1 MQRLGSPAVGRA
13 GQWNMSLD
21 VARRVALGAQ
31 GFADPRPSGQVD
43 RRHMRRVMGRLR
55 VLQLDSVPVVI
66 RTQYMPFHSR
76 LGLYATELLDTVAY
90 KDDSWFEAWAHEA
103 SLLPVASEPLF
114 RWMRDRASQGDTWKH
129 LYDAAQREPAYVQ
142 AVLDEVRERGAVA
155 GGELNDPR
163 PTPSDSSGWGSRSL
177 GVVALDWLY
186 RIGELGV
193 RRRGNFEKVFSP
205 IDDIV
210 PMEILSM
217 QTPTLEDAQREL
229 IIQSV
234 QALGVG
240 TASDVADYFRL
251 PIREV
256 RTLLPSLVED
266 GRVLAATVRGWK
278 QLAFADPEATIPRKI
293 SGATVLSPFDPVVW
307 RRDRAERLWNFE
319 YRIEIYVPAEKR
331 QWGYYVLPVMVDGD
345 LVARLDVKNERDS
358 GVLRIK
364 AAHAEEGKCTGDV
377 VDRVADAVRDLA
389 LLVKAS
395 TIEVEPQGDL
405 ARLLATVV

>member
-13 GQWNMSLD
+13 GRWNMSVD

-76 LGLYATELLDTVAY
+76 LGPYATDLLDTVAY
-90 KDDSWFEAWAHEA
+90 GDDSWYEAWAHEA

-114 RWMRDRASQGDTWKH
+114 RWMCDRASQGDTWKH
-129 LYDAAQREPAYVQ
+129 LYDTAQREPAYVQ
-142 AVLDEVRERGAVA
+142 SVLDEVRARGAVT
-155 GGELNDPR
+155 GGELSDPR
-163 PTPSDSSGWGSRSL
+163 PTQGDASGWGSRSL

-205 IDDIV
+205 IEDIV
-210 PMEILSM
+210 PAKTLSM
-217 QTPTLEDAQREL
+217 QTPRVEDAQREL
-229 IIQSV
+229 IVQSV
-234 QALGVG
+234 QSLGVG
-240 TASDVADYFRL
+240 TASDVADYFRQ
-251 PIREV
+251 PIRDV
-256 RTLLPSLVED
+256 RALLPGLVED
-266 GRVLAATVRGWK
+266 GRILAATVRGWK
-278 QLAFADPEATIPRKI
+278 QPAFADPQATVPRKI
-293 SGATVLSPFDPVVW
+293 TGATVLSPFDPVVW
-307 RRDRAERLWNFE
+307 KRDRAERLWNFE
-319 YRIEIYVPAEKR
+319 YRIEIYVPASKR
-331 QWGYYVLPVMVDGD
+331 RWGYYVLPVMVDGD

-364 AAHAEEGKCTGDV
+364 AAHSEAGKCTEEV
-377 VDRVADAVRDLA
+377 VGRIADAVRDLA
-389 LLVKAS
+389 LLVEAS
-395 TIEVEPQGDL
+395 TIEVEEQGDL
-405 ARLLATVV
+405 ARLLSTVV